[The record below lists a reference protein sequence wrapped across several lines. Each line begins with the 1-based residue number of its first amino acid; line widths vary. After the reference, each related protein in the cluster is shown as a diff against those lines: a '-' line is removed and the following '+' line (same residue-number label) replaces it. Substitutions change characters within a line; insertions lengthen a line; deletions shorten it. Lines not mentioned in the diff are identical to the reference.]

1 VAVNVS
7 SVQFATPGFIAVV
20 KRALDL
26 SGLAPHLLE
35 LEITESVVMADASQ
49 VINKLKELKKLG
61 CLVAIDDFGTG
72 FSSLSYLKD
81 LPADY
86 LKIDR
91 SFVTASTLDRK
102 GAAITQAIIELAS
115 RLDMSVI
122 AEGVETEEQRQ
133 LLLAQGC
140 TDLQGFLFSKP
151 CDADKTA
158 TSWRKANGLNR
169 VAEPA

>member
-1 VAVNVS
+1 M
-7 SVQFATPGFIAVV
+7 
-20 KRALDL
+20 
-26 SGLAPHLLE
+26 SGLPPNLLE

-49 VINKLKELKKLG
+49 VISKLKELKKLG
-61 CLVAIDDFGTG
+61 CLVSIDDFGTG

-81 LPADY
+81 LPADS

-91 SFVTASTLDRK
+91 SFVTASTKDRK
-102 GAAITQAIIELAS
+102 RAAITQAIIDLAS
-115 RLDMSVI
+115 RLDMAVI

-151 CDADKTA
+151 CDHQKTA
-158 TSWRKANGLNR
+158 ISWRQANGLNR
-169 VAEPA
+169 LPEPA

>member
-1 VAVNVS
+1 
-7 SVQFATPGFIAVV
+7 
-20 KRALDL
+20 
-26 SGLAPHLLE
+26 
-35 LEITESVVMADASQ
+35 MADASQ
-49 VINKLKELKKLG
+49 VIAKLKELKKLG

-81 LPADY
+81 LPADS

-91 SFVTASTLDRK
+91 SFVVASTLDRK

-140 TDLQGFLFSKP
+140 TDLQGYLFSKP
-151 CDADKTA
+151 CDPEKTA
-158 TSWRKANGLNR
+158 LSWRKANQLNHSAE
-169 VAEPA
+169 VA